1 MTRATRSHRRST
13 EITVQIV
20 KRFLL
25 PFFSR
30 FLENTRR
37 NTEFQLETHRVIF
50 PARGRTVCP
59 FYIQVKRQ
67 RIDLAKLIP
76 RFRENHPSLWNSF
89 VKEQIK

>member
-1 MTRATRSHRRST
+1 MMRATRSHRRST

-20 KRFLL
+20 KRF
-25 PFFSR
+25 FSS

-37 NTEFQLETHRVIF
+37 NAKFQLETHRVIF

-67 RIDLAKLIP
+67 RIDLAELIP
-76 RFRENHPSLWNSF
+76 RFR
-89 VKEQIK
+89 